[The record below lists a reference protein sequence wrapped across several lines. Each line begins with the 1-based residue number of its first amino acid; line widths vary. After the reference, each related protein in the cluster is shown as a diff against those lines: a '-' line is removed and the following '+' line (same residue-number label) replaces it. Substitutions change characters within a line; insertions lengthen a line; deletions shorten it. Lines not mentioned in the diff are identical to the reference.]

1 MNFFKKG
8 LDLLPERSVYY
19 SMLRKD
25 KKMNNKDMTQGYQ
38 PLPKDD
44 WGFEIT
50 PTEEPDKDCICCY
63 GNGDVQCSRGETYY
77 YDTCYCVLI
86 KYWKNIGNMFMAD
99 GCEKLLAN
107 VIKFKTI

>member
-1 MNFFKKG
+1 MPKN
-8 LDLLPERSVYY
+8 VVAY

-25 KKMNNKDMTQGYQ
+25 KKMNNKDITQGYQ

-86 KYWKNIGNMFMAD
+86 KYWKKIGNEFMAD

-107 VIKFKTI
+107 VIKYKTI